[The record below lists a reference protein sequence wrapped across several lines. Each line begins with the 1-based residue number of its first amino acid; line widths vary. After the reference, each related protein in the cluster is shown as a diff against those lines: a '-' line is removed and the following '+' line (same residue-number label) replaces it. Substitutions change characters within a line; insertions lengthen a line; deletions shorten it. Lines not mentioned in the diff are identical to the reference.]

1 MQIIEQYSTPF
12 YKNIIDMPPSM
23 VRKLWKR
30 NNILLLDIRTPQEYV
45 EHHIPGS
52 LLIPMDYLEVLQ
64 EYFSDKEVA
73 VVCEHGNRARYATY
87 GMPHLYKK
95 KAIYMIGG
103 IVGWMSMGYEVV
115 SGMDE
120 NGTKWEQWLDEKLK

>member
-23 VRKLWKR
+23 VRKLWKK
-30 NNILLLDIRTPQEYV
+30 NNILILDIRTPQEYV

-103 IVGWMSMGYEVV
+103 IVGWMSMGYEVE

>member
-120 NGTKWEQWLDEKLK
+120 NGTKWEQWLDEKLR

>member
-30 NNILLLDIRTPQEYV
+30 SNILVLDIRTPQEYV

-73 VVCEHGNRARYATY
+73 VICEHGNRARYATY

>member
-12 YKNIIDMPPSM
+12 YKNIIDMPPSV
-23 VRKLWKR
+23 VRKLWK
-30 NNILLLDIRTPQEYV
+30 NKQILVLDIRTPQEYV

-87 GMPHLYKK
+87 GMPHLYKR
-95 KAIYMIGG
+95 KAVYMIGG
-103 IVGWMSMGYEVV
+103 IVGWMSMGYEVE

-120 NGTKWEQWLDEKLK
+120 NGVKWEQWLDEKLK

>member
-87 GMPHLYKK
+87 WMPHLYKK